1 MLSLKNLHLFFS
13 LWRTEPVP
21 DEMNAIPLQ
30 LKHEQPGS
38 TESVSES
45 KAQKP
50 HVFSQLKHAK
60 RKLPQKMGVVMF
72 PCSQNL

>member
-1 MLSLKNLHLFFS
+1 MQDAESLKFASFFS

-45 KAQKP
+45 KA
-50 HVFSQLKHAK
+50 
-60 RKLPQKMGVVMF
+60 
-72 PCSQNL
+72 